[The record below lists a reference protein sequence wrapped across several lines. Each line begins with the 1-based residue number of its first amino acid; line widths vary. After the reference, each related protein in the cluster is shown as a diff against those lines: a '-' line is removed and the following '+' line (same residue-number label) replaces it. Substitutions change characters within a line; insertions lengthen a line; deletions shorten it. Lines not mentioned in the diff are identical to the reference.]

1 MNASGTAFLLLDRD
15 EARPDYL
22 TEIPEIY
29 HPVGKYPAPAEPFW
43 STLYI
48 GKGKK
53 DKVNKM
59 DIVGF
64 LCQKG
69 NLKKEDIGK
78 IEVKDHHSF
87 VAVKRG
93 NLRQLLSLIRREKI
107 KNMRAKIELS
117 R

>member
-22 TEIPEIY
+22 TEIPETY

-64 LCQKG
+64 PVSYTHLGSQRIRPSRRLQG
-69 NLKKEDIGK
+69 NAG
-78 IEVKDHHSF
+78 
-87 VAVKRG
+87 AG
-93 NLRQLLSLIRREKI
+93 N
-107 KNMRAKIELS
+107 
-117 R
+117 

>member
-1 MNASGTAFLLLDRD
+1 
-15 EARPDYL
+15 
-22 TEIPEIY
+22 
-29 HPVGKYPAPAEPFW
+29 
-43 STLYI
+43 
-48 GKGKK
+48 
-53 DKVNKM
+53 M

-93 NLRQLLSLIRREKI
+93 NLRHLLSLIRREKI

>member
-15 EARPDYL
+15 ELLPNYL
-22 TEIPEIY
+22 TEIPETFC
-29 HPVGKYPAPAEPFW
+29 PVGKYPAPAEPYW

-53 DKVNKM
+53 DKVNKT

-69 NLKKEDIGK
+69 DLKKEDIGK
-78 IEVKDHHSF
+78 IEVKDYHSF

-93 NLRQLLSLIRREKI
+93 NLRKLLSLIRREKI
-107 KNMRAKIELS
+107 KNMRAKIEIS